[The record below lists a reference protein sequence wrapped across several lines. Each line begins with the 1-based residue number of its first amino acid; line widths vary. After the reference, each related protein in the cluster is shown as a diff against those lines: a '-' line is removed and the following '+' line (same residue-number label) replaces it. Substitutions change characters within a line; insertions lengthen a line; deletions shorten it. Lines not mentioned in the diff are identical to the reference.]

1 MSSHSLLPSPLLYS
15 GGGFCS
21 KAQGV
26 RLTPCPHLLLTL
38 QPLPIVGFPDYK
50 KGEPKHG
57 KRKRGRPRKLSK
69 EYWDCLEGKKSKH
82 GKFLGVARPVGGGT
96 LFLQP
101 PLASHGRWNLIALL
115 SL

>member
-15 GGGFCS
+15 GGFCS